1 MSTFKKIFLIVLAL
15 VDVFALVE
23 TIGYLIMGIN
33 TPTSLA
39 GRNLFFT
46 GAYILALVYFLL
58 FVIITIIFIICL
70 IKWKNKVRKKDEL

>member
-39 GRNLFFT
+39 GRDLLFT
-46 GAYILALVYFLL
+46 GAYILTAVYFLV
-58 FVIITIIFIICL
+58 FVIVTIVFIICL
-70 IKWKNKVRKKDEL
+70 VKWRKKKEQ